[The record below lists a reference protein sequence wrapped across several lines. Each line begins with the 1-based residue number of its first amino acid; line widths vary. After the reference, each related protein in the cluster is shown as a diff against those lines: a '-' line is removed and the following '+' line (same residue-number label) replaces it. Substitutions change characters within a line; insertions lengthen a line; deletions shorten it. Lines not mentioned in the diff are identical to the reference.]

1 MISKYTKSILL
12 KKDLYAI
19 YNSYI
24 LEPIFVNKNEKEKI
38 LSNNFDDMSAE
49 EIKYLKK
56 IGIVV
61 NDELI
66 DKKTIQIVKDS
77 YKKFIENKITIMY
90 LIPTNCCNLSC
101 KYCFIGNLTSPEIK
115 MKLDTA
121 KRAVD
126 LFAEHL
132 AKINENGEIFFYGAE
147 PLLNFSLIEYVVT
160 YCKQKKYKIK
170 FSMVSNGLLLNENI
184 IEFIKYNKISLG
196 ISIDGPKE
204 ITNINRIYKN
214 SNIGIYDDLIEKI
227 TMLKQHNVNFGLS
240 ITVAPIFLKSQD
252 MFIEWLKSL
261 NVKNISYNLLHFTK
275 PNDEWKNYYKEA
287 VKFIY
292 KSNNQL
298 FDLGFNEDRINR
310 KYIAF
315 FEKKFKFS
323 DCGAVGGN
331 QITIC
336 PDGTIEVCHGYWNNE
351 IHKLPNINSINC
363 LDDLFVLNDYNCWKN
378 YMPIKKHK
386 CINCPY
392 VYICGGGCA
401 MQSRD
406 VFGSEKNI
414 DKAFCIYT
422 KIMMKY
428 ILLELYDESIHKN
441 S

>member
-1 MISKYTKSILL
+1 
-12 KKDLYAI
+12 
-19 YNSYI
+19 
-24 LEPIFVNKNEKEKI
+24 
-38 LSNNFDDMSAE
+38 
-49 EIKYLKK
+49 
-56 IGIVV
+56 
-61 NDELI
+61 
-66 DKKTIQIVKDS
+66 
-77 YKKFIENKITIMY
+77 
-90 LIPTNCCNLSC
+90 
-101 KYCFIGNLTSPEIK
+101 
-115 MKLDTA
+115 
-121 KRAVD
+121 
-126 LFAEHL
+126 
-132 AKINENGEIFFYGAE
+132 
-147 PLLNFSLIEYVVT
+147 
-160 YCKQKKYKIK
+160 
-170 FSMVSNGLLLNENI
+170 MVSNGLLFNENI

-204 ITNINRIYKN
+204 ITNTNRIYKN

-227 TMLKQHNVNFGLS
+227 TLLKQYNVNFGLS
-240 ITVAPIFLKSQD
+240 ITVAPIFLKNQD
-252 MFIEWLKSL
+252 MFIDWLKSL
-261 NVKNISYNLLHFTK
+261 NVKNISYNLLHFTQ

-331 QITIC
+331 QITVC
-336 PDGTIEVCHGYWNNE
+336 PDGTIEVCHGYWNSE
-351 IHKLPNINSINC
+351 IHKLPNINNINH
-363 LDDLFVLNDYNCWKN
+363 LDDLFVLDDYNCWKN

-401 MQSRD
+401 MQARD

-414 DKAFCIYT
+414 DKAFCVYT

-428 ILLELYDESIHKN
+428 ILLELYDESVHKN
-441 S
+441 R

>member
-12 KKDLYAI
+12 KRNLYAI

-24 LEPIFVNKNEKEKI
+24 LEPIFVNKKEKEKI

-147 PLLNFSLIEYVVT
+147 PLLNFSLIEDVVT

-227 TMLKQHNVNFGLS
+227 NLLKQHNVNFGLS

-331 QITIC
+331 QIT
-336 PDGTIEVCHGYWNNE
+336 
-351 IHKLPNINSINC
+351 SI
-363 LDDLFVLNDYNCWKN
+363 L
-378 YMPIKKHK
+378 
-386 CINCPY
+386 
-392 VYICGGGCA
+392 
-401 MQSRD
+401 
-406 VFGSEKNI
+406 
-414 DKAFCIYT
+414 
-422 KIMMKY
+422 
-428 ILLELYDESIHKN
+428 
-441 S
+441 